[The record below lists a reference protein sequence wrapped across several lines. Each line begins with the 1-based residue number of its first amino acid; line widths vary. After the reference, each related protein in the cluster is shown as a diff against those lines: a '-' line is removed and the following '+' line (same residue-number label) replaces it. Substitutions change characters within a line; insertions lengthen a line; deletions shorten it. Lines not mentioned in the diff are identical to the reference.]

1 MPKSKLKSTPSTTP
15 ESPRKTPRTTPA
27 TTPQKI
33 DPAGDDFRLGRRSPR
48 GQGSVSPSPVRKPKP
63 KFDLDEAT
71 DKISA
76 AKLEKIDNDKNGP
89 IFENKIKLKK
99 ERTKEKKHLVDSV
112 VDNAV
117 DTTLKKDSKKIEKTE
132 KSKNSKKSKSK
143 SPVNEQ
149 NDKENL
155 KTAETDDEKTIK
167 STKKVTKKK
176 DDKTK
181 AKPKKEPKNE
191 PKKEVKDE
199 PSDDRSKEE
208 IPIEKF
214 KNEVMVKP
222 QSPHRIVYKKEK
234 KPKAPNTKAA
244 QARKSKKKI
253 AQDDD
258 QTYNGGAR
266 ITDFF
271 EIRRSSR
278 KPAKQIEEEQR
289 ALWKQYLKEERIDG
303 LEIQKVPL
311 KGRGIFSTR
320 SFHKGEFVVEYAGD
334 LITPKEAEVR
344 DEKYSKN
351 TDKYGSYMYYFVH
364 KGTKW
369 CIDATIESGKY
380 GRLLNHSCKTPN
392 CATKILE
399 VDGLPRLIIYA
410 KQDIASGT
418 ELIYDYGDKGKLSLQ
433 AHPWLAL

>member
-71 DKISA
+71 DVKSAA
-76 AKLEKIDNDKNGP
+76 AKLEKIEKNGP

-99 ERTKEKKHLVDSV
+99 ERIEKKRLVDSA

-117 DTTLKKDSKKIEKTE
+117 DTTLKKDLKKIEKP
-132 KSKNSKKSKSK
+132 KKSKSK
-143 SPVNEQ
+143 SPVNKNKSEQ
-149 NDKENL
+149 NDKENVKL
-155 KTAETDDEKTIK
+155 ETAGSDDEKTIK
-167 STKKVTKKK
+167 SITKKVIKKK
-176 DDKTK
+176 DEKTK
-181 AKPKKEPKNE
+181 NKVKKEI
-191 PKKEVKDE
+191 KDE
-199 PSDDRSKEE
+199 SESSDDRSKEE

-214 KNEVMVKP
+214 KNEVMAKP

-271 EIRRSSR
+271 EVRRSSR

-289 ALWKQYLKEERIDG
+289 AMWKLYLKEERIDG
-303 LEIQKVPL
+303 LEIRKVPL
-311 KGRGIFSTR
+311 KGRGIYSTR

-351 TDKYGSYMYYFVH
+351 TDKYGSYMYYFIH

-410 KQDIASGT
+410 KQDINSGT

>member
-1 MPKSKLKSTPSTTP
+1 LKSTPSTTP

-48 GQGSVSPSPVRKPKP
+48 GQSASPSPIRRPKP
-63 KFDLDEAT
+63 KFDLEETT
-71 DKISA
+71 DKTSA
-76 AKLEKIDNDKNGP
+76 KVEKLETKNGP

-99 ERTKEKKHLVDSV
+99 ERSKKEHLVDAVVDNIVNKDVTKEK
-112 VDNAV
+112 
-117 DTTLKKDSKKIEKTE
+117 SKTK
-132 KSKNSKKSKSK
+132 SKKSKSK
-143 SPVNEQ
+143 SPEKVKTD
-149 NDKENL
+149 DKENVL
-155 KTAETDDEKTIK
+155 KDDSADLEKEEDRKGQTRKK
-167 STKKVTKKK
+167 SQKADKKK
-176 DDKTK
+176 TK
-181 AKPKKEPKNE
+181 PKEEPKKEP
-191 PKKEVKDE
+191 KEVKDE
-199 PSDDRSKEE
+199 PENKPTDDRAKEE

-214 KNEVMVKP
+214 KNEVMTKP
-222 QSPHRIVYKKEK
+222 ESPHRIVYKKEK
-234 KPKAPNTKAA
+234 KAKAPNTKAA

-253 AQDDD
+253 QTDDD
-258 QTYNGGAR
+258 LTYNGGAR

-289 ALWKQYLKEERIDG
+289 AQWKQYLKEERIDG

-320 SFHKGEFVVEYAGD
+320 PFNKGEFVVEYAGD
-334 LITPKEAEVR
+334 LIDPKEAEKR
-344 DEKYSKN
+344 DEKYSQN

-399 VDGLPRLIIYA
+399 VDGLPRLVIYA
-410 KQDIASGT
+410 KQNIQTGT